1 MRLSLM
7 YLNIIIKPAIAKYS
21 ERRPRM
27 ANAFDVKTM
36 NGSCVTAKI
45 AGIESTANTT
55 SAKSTSSS
63 VTNSGVAARA
73 PSTIVKKR
81 SPSSR
86 SVTG

>member
-1 MRLSLM
+1 M
-7 YLNIIIKPAIAKYS
+7 YLNIIISPAIAKYS
-21 ERRPRM
+21 ERRPRI
-27 ANAFDVKTM
+27 ANAFEVKTM

-63 VTNSGVAARA
+63 VTNSGVAARV

-81 SPSSR
+81 SPSSL